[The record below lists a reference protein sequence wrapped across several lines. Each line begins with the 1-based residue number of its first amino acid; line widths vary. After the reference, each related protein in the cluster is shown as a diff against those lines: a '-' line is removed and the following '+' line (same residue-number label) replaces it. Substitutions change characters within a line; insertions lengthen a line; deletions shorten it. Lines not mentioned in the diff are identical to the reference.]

1 MAGRPETPR
10 ATRGNNRRLE
20 LVRDELTPAWAS
32 LPTAALSEAIVA
44 LDGGGPVDLFLRP
57 GAIDLTTCVAD
68 RAVWETVFVAARVA
82 GLGHGAR
89 RRTTV
94 ERRSLQAALPAD
106 DETEVRI
113 AANGAMT
120 VGEVVLTPAREVIP
134 EPPRPDAAGVLRQ
147 RLMLP
152 RSATDIE
159 IILRL
164 DGPNVCVPDH
174 VRERFSHRQVSSVSL
189 FERDGD
195 WFISGV
201 RNGDPTLVLTGAVG
215 VY

>member
-1 MAGRPETPR
+1 MAGQPEAPR
-10 ATRGNNRRLE
+10 TARADRRLE
-20 LVRDELTPAWAS
+20 LVRDELTPARAS
-32 LPTAALSEAIVA
+32 LRTAALAEAFDTVGGDGP
-44 LDGGGPVDLFLRP
+44 LDLCLRP
-57 GAIDLTTCVAD
+57 GAIDLTTCVAEW
-68 RAVWETVFVAARVA
+68 AVWETVFVAARVA
-82 GLGHGAR
+82 GLDHAAR

-94 ERRSLQAALPAD
+94 EQRSLEAALPPE

-113 AANGAMT
+113 AANGTMT
-120 VGEVVLTPAREVIP
+120 IGEVVLTPAREAIP

-147 RLMLP
+147 RLTLP
-152 RSATDIE
+152 PTASGIE
-159 IILRL
+159 MILRL
-164 DGPNVCVPDH
+164 DGPNVCIPEH
-174 VRERFSHRQVSSVSL
+174 VRERFSRRQVSSVSL

>member
-1 MAGRPETPR
+1 MAGRPETSR
-10 ATRGNNRRLE
+10 AVRADRRLE
-20 LVRDELTPAWAS
+20 LVRDELTPARAS
-32 LPTAALSEAIVA
+32 LRTAALREALEAVDGDAA
-44 LDGGGPVDLFLRP
+44 LDLCLRP
-57 GAIDLTTCVAD
+57 GAIDVTTCVAD
-68 RAVWETVFVAARVA
+68 WAVWETVFVAAKVA
-82 GLGHGAR
+82 GLDQGAR

-94 ERRSLQAALPAD
+94 EQGSLRAALPAA

-113 AANGAMT
+113 AGNGTMT
-120 VGEVVLTPAREVIP
+120 IGEVVLTPAREAIP

-147 RLMLP
+147 RLTLP
-152 RSATDIE
+152 RSASGIE
-159 IILRL
+159 MILRL
-164 DGPNVCVPDH
+164 DGPNVCIPEH
-174 VRERFSHRQVSSVSL
+174 VRARFSHRQVSSVSL